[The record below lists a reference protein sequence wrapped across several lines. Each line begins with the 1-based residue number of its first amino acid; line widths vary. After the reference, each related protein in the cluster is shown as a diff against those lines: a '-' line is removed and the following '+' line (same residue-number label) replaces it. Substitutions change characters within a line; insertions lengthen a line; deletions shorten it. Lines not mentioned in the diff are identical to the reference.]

1 MSIELK
7 NQESVKMEILQG
19 IDLLKVERIKKI
31 YLHYEDKFLKKIL
44 TDMEIKQ
51 IKKNQQIYY
60 KIAGKFSAKEAVVK
74 AMGTG
79 FSEGIKI
86 KDIEILNLE
95 NGKPILNLR
104 GKAKKII
111 GNIQS
116 SSISIS
122 NDGGFVISVATF
134 LIKRCKI
141 YHHNNLLLCNK

>member
-1 MSIELK
+1 MK
-7 NQESVKMEILQG
+7 ILQG

-31 YLHYEDKFLKKIL
+31 YLNYKDKFLKKIL
-44 TDMEIKQ
+44 TDLEIEQ
-51 IKKNQQIYY
+51 IKKNQRLYY

-79 FSEGIKI
+79 FSDGIKL
-86 KDIEILNLE
+86 KDIEIINLK
-95 NGKPILNLR
+95 NGKPIINFY

-111 GNIQS
+111 GNIES

-134 LIKRCKI
+134 IIKKI
-141 YHHNNLLLCNK
+141 